1 VSGRIVRTG
10 ISHRHLLDIFADTR
24 YGEQKDTY
32 RLAGRPLRL
41 TTPSNSARL
50 GMPTPAAT
58 IRATDLSA
66 HLFERLQLMAVP
78 GLGPQLRRR
87 LLDRFTSAAAVLE
100 ANELDLRAV
109 HGIGRQLATAITT
122 ASQTGFAEQVLA
134 QCDRHGI
141 SILQDGDPDYPR
153 LLTTIDDPPDML
165 FVRGQL
171 QASDGISLAIV
182 GARHATAAGRRIAEQ
197 FAGGLTRA
205 GCTVVSGLAR
215 GIDAA
220 AHRGAL
226 AAGGRTVAVLGSGLL
241 EVYPPEHRELAHE
254 VAANGAVLSELPPF
268 TPPQASAFPR
278 RNRIVSGL
286 SLGTVVVQASA
297 RSGAM
302 ITARLAAEQGRE
314 VFAVPGPIDC
324 RVTAGCHR
332 LIRDGV
338 TLVTNVDEI
347 LEELGP
353 LFEKVT
359 DAAGHEVRHPAE
371 LQLDDIQ
378 RQVLTAIDRAADD
391 GQGSDRGSDIDTI
404 MMDTNLESSQVLAT
418 LAALEIRHLIR
429 RIPGNRVTRLHG

>member
-1 VSGRIVRTG
+1 MSPPALTSKPSDRT
-10 ISHRHLLDIFADTR
+10 SR
-24 YGEQKDTY
+24 
-32 RLAGRPLRL
+32 
-41 TTPSNSARL
+41 
-50 GMPTPAAT
+50 
-58 IRATDLSA
+58 
-66 HLFERLQLMAVP
+66 LFERLQLMAVP

-87 LLDRFTSAAAVLE
+87 LFERFSSAAAILE
-100 ANELDLRAV
+100 ANELDLQAV
-109 HGIGRQLATAITT
+109 HGIGRQLAAAITT
-122 ASQTGFAEQVLA
+122 AKQTGFAEQVLTA
-134 QCDRHGI
+134 CDQHGI
-141 SILQDGDPDYPR
+141 RILQDDDTDYPR

-165 FVRGQL
+165 FVRGRFQP
-171 QASDGISLAIV
+171 SDGLSVAVV

-197 FAGGLTRA
+197 FAGGLARA

-226 AAGGRTVAVLGSGLL
+226 AV
-241 EVYPPEHRELAHE
+241 
-254 VAANGAVLSELPPF
+254 
-268 TPPQASAFPR
+268 PR

-359 DAAGHEVRHPAE
+359 DTAGREVRHPAE
-371 LQLDDIQ
+371 LQLDDLQ
-378 RQVLTAIDRAADD
+378 RKVLTAIDQVADD
-391 GQGSDRGSDIDTI
+391 SHGSDIDAI
-404 MMDTNLESSQVLAT
+404 MLDTNLESSQVLAT

>member
-1 VSGRIVRTG
+1 
-10 ISHRHLLDIFADTR
+10 
-24 YGEQKDTY
+24 
-32 RLAGRPLRL
+32 
-41 TTPSNSARL
+41 
-50 GMPTPAAT
+50 M
-58 IRATDLSA
+58 
-66 HLFERLQLMAVP
+66 
-78 GLGPQLRRR
+78 
-87 LLDRFTSAAAVLE
+87 
-100 ANELDLRAV
+100 
-109 HGIGRQLATAITT
+109 
-122 ASQTGFAEQVLA
+122 
-134 QCDRHGI
+134 
-141 SILQDGDPDYPR
+141 
-153 LLTTIDDPPDML
+153 
-165 FVRGQL
+165 
-171 QASDGISLAIV
+171 
-182 GARHATAAGRRIAEQ
+182 RHATAAGRRIAEQ
-197 FAGGLTRA
+197 FAGGLARA

-226 AAGGRTVAVLGSGLL
+226 AAGGRTLAVLGSGLL
-241 EVYPPEHRELAHE
+241 DVYPPEHRELAHE
-254 VAANGAVLSELPPF
+254 VADGGAVLSELPPF

-359 DAAGHEVRHPAE
+359 DTAGREVRHPAE
-371 LQLDDIQ
+371 LQLDDLQ
-378 RQVLTAIDRAADD
+378 RKVLTAIDQVADD
-391 GQGSDRGSDIDTI
+391 SHGSDIDAI
-404 MMDTNLESSQVLAT
+404 MLDTNLESSQVLAT

>member
-1 VSGRIVRTG
+1 MSPPALTSKPSDRT
-10 ISHRHLLDIFADTR
+10 SR
-24 YGEQKDTY
+24 
-32 RLAGRPLRL
+32 
-41 TTPSNSARL
+41 
-50 GMPTPAAT
+50 
-58 IRATDLSA
+58 
-66 HLFERLQLMAVP
+66 LFERLQLMAVP

-87 LLDRFTSAAAVLE
+87 LLERFSSAAAILE

-109 HGIGRQLATAITT
+109 HGIGRQLAAAITT
-122 ASQTGFAEQVLA
+122 AKQTGFAEQVLTA
-134 QCDRHGI
+134 CDQHGI
-141 SILQDGDPDYPR
+141 RILQDDDTDYPR

-165 FVRGQL
+165 FVRGRFQP
-171 QASDGISLAIV
+171 SDGLSVAVV

-197 FAGGLTRA
+197 FAGGLARA

-226 AAGGRTVAVLGSGLL
+226 AAGGRTLAVLGSGLL
-241 EVYPPEHRELAHE
+241 DVYPPEHRELAHE
-254 VAANGAVLSELPPF
+254 VADGGAVLSELPPF

-359 DAAGHEVRHPAE
+359 DTAGREVRHPAE
-371 LQLDDIQ
+371 LQLDDLQ
-378 RQVLTAIDRAADD
+378 RQVLTAIDQVADD
-391 GQGSDRGSDIDTI
+391 SHGSDIDAI
-404 MMDTNLESSQVLAT
+404 MLDTNLESSQVLAT